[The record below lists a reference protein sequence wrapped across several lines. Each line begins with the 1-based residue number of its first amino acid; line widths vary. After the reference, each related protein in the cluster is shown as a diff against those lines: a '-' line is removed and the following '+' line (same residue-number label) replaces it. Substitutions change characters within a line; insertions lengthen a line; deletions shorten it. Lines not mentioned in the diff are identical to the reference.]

1 VSRLALVDK
10 TEAQGKVR
18 EESVKKK
25 YVFLLLAFVVVMTL
39 VTVFGESGLLHVFR
53 LKGDVEKLIEINQ
66 SLRLENAELMEEIE
80 YLKNHEGY
88 LELQAHRQGL
98 VREGEIVF
106 RFRGEE

>member
-1 VSRLALVDK
+1 M
-10 TEAQGKVR
+10 
-18 EESVKKK
+18 KKK
-25 YVFLLLAFVVVMTL
+25 YVFLLLAFVVVMAL

>member
-1 VSRLALVDK
+1 M
-10 TEAQGKVR
+10 
-18 EESVKKK
+18 KKR
-25 YVFLLLAFVVVMTL
+25 YVFLLLAFVLVMAL

-53 LKGDVEKLIEINQ
+53 LKGELEKLIEVNQ
-66 SLRLENAELMEEIE
+66 SLRLENADLMEEIE
-80 YLKNHEGY
+80 YLKNHNGY

>member
-1 VSRLALVDK
+1 M
-10 TEAQGKVR
+10 
-18 EESVKKK
+18 KKK

>member
-1 VSRLALVDK
+1 
-10 TEAQGKVR
+10 
-18 EESVKKK
+18 VKKK
-25 YVFLLLAFVVVMTL
+25 YVFLLLAFVVVMAL